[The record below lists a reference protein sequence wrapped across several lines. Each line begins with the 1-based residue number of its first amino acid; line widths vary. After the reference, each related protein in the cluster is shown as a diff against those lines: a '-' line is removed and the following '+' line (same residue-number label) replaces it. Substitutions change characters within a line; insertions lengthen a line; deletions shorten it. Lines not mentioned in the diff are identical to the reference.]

1 MGARPA
7 LILSATRRQ
16 DARRGLRELSDAPTV
31 TDPVPRLG
39 QIPPAVRAEARGWRP
54 HIRPP
59 GCRAVWAWGRT
70 GTPAHPLTH
79 SVLDLFLQGGGV
91 FGSPP
96 TPNPAPGQWRG
107 WVTSVGC
114 ELRGSR
120 PCREGITGLE
130 LSAGYLLSNASLLS
144 EFVSPCV
151 DGSVSWAQNYRL
163 TQVPLVARSN
173 PRKGPEFN
181 SGNEREGR
189 RSGSLGPAPPNSSLE
204 RPLRGAARGVSPC
217 QVSQECVG
225 ALTRTAVMRR
235 RAPLTCL
242 SQSGRTATPRTRVL
256 Y

>member
-31 TDPVPRLG
+31 TDPVPCLG

-59 GCRAVWAWGRT
+59 GCRAVWAWGPHRHA
-70 GTPAHPLTH
+70 GAPPNSLCPGL
-79 SVLDLFLQGGGV
+79 VPPGWWRVRQ
-91 FGSPP
+91 PP

-204 RPLRGAARGVSPC
+204 RPLGGAARGVSPC

-225 ALTRTAVMRR
+225 ALTRAAVMRR

>member
-1 MGARPA
+1 MGAACSHPLGDPQAGRTEGSQRAKRRAHCHRPRA
-7 LILSATRRQ
+7 PPWPDPTGSQGRSLWMEAAHTTSGVQSGVGVGPHRHAGAPPNSLCP
-16 DARRGLRELSDAPTV
+16 GL
-31 TDPVPRLG
+31 VP
-39 QIPPAVRAEARGWRP
+39 PGWR
-54 HIRPP
+54 RV
-59 GCRAVWAWGRT
+59 R
-70 GTPAHPLTH
+70 
-79 SVLDLFLQGGGV
+79 Q
-91 FGSPP
+91 PP

-130 LSAGYLLSNASLLS
+130 LSAGYLLSSASLLS

-151 DGSVSWAQNYRL
+151 NGSVSWAQNYRL

-225 ALTRTAVMRR
+225 PLTRAAVMRR